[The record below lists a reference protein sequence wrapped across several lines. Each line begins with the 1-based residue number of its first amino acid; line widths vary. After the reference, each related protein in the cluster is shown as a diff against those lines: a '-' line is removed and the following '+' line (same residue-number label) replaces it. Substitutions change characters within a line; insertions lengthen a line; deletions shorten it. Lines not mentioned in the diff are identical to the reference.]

1 MRNVTYK
8 DRRGRLFN
16 VNVPDGAKEEDYR
29 HGIVVG
35 PPDLSDLGL
44 PSTFEVR
51 LNNELFHR
59 GILTYMDAKKRRT
72 DVVAALQ
79 AVLKV
84 DADKVLMQYQNIE
97 KGEL

>member
-1 MRNVTYK
+1 MKNVTYK
-8 DRRGRLFN
+8 DKRGRLFS
-16 VNVPDGAKEEDYR
+16 VNVPDNSVEEDYK

-44 PSTFEVR
+44 PSSFEVR

-59 GILTYMDAKKRRT
+59 GILTFMDAKKRRT

-79 AVLKV
+79 AVLRV
-84 DADKVLMQYQNIE
+84 DADKVLQVYNIQ
-97 KGEL
+97 KGE